1 LGCAPAF
8 PLTLQVARKPGS
20 HCNTWKYAVF
30 FCIMSAP
37 RIISFRIA
45 PDWVAELDS
54 IAAALDRDRSYL
66 LNEAVE
72 SYLDQQ
78 RRFVAMVNEGLRA
91 SRHGQTIDDEDLGDL
106 IGSWV
111 KANPAKKQRKARTRS

>member
-1 LGCAPAF
+1 
-8 PLTLQVARKPGS
+8 
-20 HCNTWKYAVF
+20 
-30 FCIMSAP
+30 MSSP

-45 PDWVAELDS
+45 PERVAELDS
-54 IAAALDRDRSYL
+54 IATALNRDRSHL

-78 RRFVAMVNEGLRA
+78 RRLVAMVKEGMRA
-91 SRHGQTIDDEDLGDL
+91 SKNGKTIADEDLDHL

-111 KANPAKKQRKARTRS
+111 KAKPLRKKEQKARTKS

>member
-1 LGCAPAF
+1 
-8 PLTLQVARKPGS
+8 
-20 HCNTWKYAVF
+20 
-30 FCIMSAP
+30 MSSP

-45 PDWVAELDS
+45 PERVAELDA
-54 IAAALDRDRSYL
+54 IAKALDRDRSHL

-78 RRFVAMVNEGLRA
+78 RRLVAMVKEGLRA
-91 SRHGQTIDDEDLGDL
+91 SKNGKTIDDEDLDAL

-111 KANPAKKQRKARTRS
+111 KAKPPGKKKEKAR

>member
-1 LGCAPAF
+1 
-8 PLTLQVARKPGS
+8 
-20 HCNTWKYAVF
+20 
-30 FCIMSAP
+30 MSSS

-45 PDWVAELDS
+45 SERVAELDS
-54 IAAALDRDRSYL
+54 IATALDRDRSHL

-78 RRFVAMVNEGLRA
+78 RRLVAMVKEGLRA
-91 SRHGQTIDDEDLGDL
+91 SKNGKTIDDEDLDAL

-111 KANPAKKQRKARTRS
+111 KPIPPRKKEEKAR